1 VANAVEQSTRDHE
14 PDRVRQQAGS
24 YRFGGVC
31 QALQPSL
38 ANNVV
43 SIGAGQ
49 HGNHALS
56 SNPPSIGTY
65 RLAARISELAVNP
78 GTP

>member
-1 VANAVEQSTRDHE
+1 MANAVEQSTRDHE
-14 PDRVRQQAGS
+14 PARVRQQAGS
-24 YRFGGVC
+24 YGFGGVC
-31 QALQPSL
+31 QPSQPSL
-38 ANNVV
+38 ANNVA
-43 SIGAGQ
+43 SIDAGQ

-65 RLAARISELAVNP
+65 RLAARISEFAVNP